1 VQWVGGNQGIF
12 YLRAA
17 LPTNP
22 QTYKNT
28 SLHYFYY
35 RLFFLQQVLRAVGLT
50 SAKTSHTLKYSFKCK
65 GLTSAKN
72 LAVHLDIL
80 LRARDL
86 TSAKKVSYTFIH
98 IFPVVQRVLPV
109 QKKTS
114 RKYSFECKGL
124 TSAKASRTLG
134 YMVQKILPVQKN

>member
-1 VQWVGGNQGIF
+1 MQPYQLTLKHIKILLYIIF
-12 YLRAA
+12 
-17 LPTNP
+17 T
-22 QTYKNT
+22 TD
-28 SLHYFYY
+28 
-35 RLFFLQQVLRAVGLT
+35 FFLQQVLRAVGLT

-86 TSAKKVSYTFIH
+86 TSAKKASYTFIR

-109 QKKTS
+109 QK
-114 RKYSFECKGL
+114 
-124 TSAKASRTLG
+124 
-134 YMVQKILPVQKN
+134 N